1 MLNSPSSNPLPETL
15 WKTILLYLKK
25 TVVASAPVLTLIVT
39 FSAPPSS
46 LSLSSPPP
54 LKLDVPSTIITL
66 VQFLAL
72 FASFDIFRLSSSA
85 ILFTFTV
92 STSRQHSEEWV
103 SEADHRHQRDFLAA
117 LNKPLP
123 VLPVPTKART
133 PDAEGTVEQIT
144 ELYQDSSA
152 LSSPIDPIEE
162 IILDINNALAL
173 ALTQSI
179 FYHSTICRRNTRSLE
194 EVLLN
199 DYFES
204 LVRLSYENTQRVKL
218 LKGAV
223 NVQEQNLHLILQDYI
238 PSLLE
243 LYRIHPL
250 SFPSIPSRLLPY
262 NFEHTLPCGIVL
274 RKKPKEEP
282 TYNIPSSFSTNNYY
296 NIYST
301 SPVHYQ
307 PIKYFCIG
315 NHLDN
320 LSIINYLMRL
330 RCTLYLPQ
338 VEDLEA
344 FGPCFGLQH
353 STSVIIVTPATK
365 DQIRQVVAG
374 LAQFDQLIATAQR
387 KARDGED
394 YTADIDNIQYVSKYV
409 EKYYWVLEI
418 LTPFIVNQRS
428 DYPEHFIIT
437 VSKVT
442 SGPLLII
449 VQKLISTRNP
459 RPPTKVKE
467 EKHHLSH
474 QSSNFLH
481 LAQK

>member
-1 MLNSPSSNPLPETL
+1 MPSPSPSPNLSF
-15 WKTILLYLKK
+15 TI
-25 TVVASAPVLTLIVT
+25 
-39 FSAPPSS
+39 PPSVGEILGAS
-46 LSLSSPPP
+46 RRFSSVSDRAQRE
-54 LKLDVPSTIITL
+54 LLIFI
-66 VQFLAL
+66 FLHH
-72 FASFDIFRLSSSA
+72 D
-85 ILFTFTV
+85 
-92 STSRQHSEEWV
+92 Q
-103 SEADHRHQRDFLAA
+103 
-117 LNKPLP
+117 
-123 VLPVPTKART
+123 
-133 PDAEGTVEQIT
+133 
-144 ELYQDSSA
+144 
-152 LSSPIDPIEE
+152 
-162 IILDINNALAL
+162 
-173 ALTQSI
+173 
-179 FYHSTICRRNTRSLE
+179 
-194 EVLLN
+194 VLLN

-459 RPPTKVKE
+459 RPPTKNPPPENQPDNWYNQESLDLEPDLAARMTNKSNQGSKAVLASPLFEFIGKKE
-467 EKHHLSH
+467 TYVDWK
-474 QSSNFLH
+474 NV
-481 LAQK
+481 LANYFIAYPQKFPN